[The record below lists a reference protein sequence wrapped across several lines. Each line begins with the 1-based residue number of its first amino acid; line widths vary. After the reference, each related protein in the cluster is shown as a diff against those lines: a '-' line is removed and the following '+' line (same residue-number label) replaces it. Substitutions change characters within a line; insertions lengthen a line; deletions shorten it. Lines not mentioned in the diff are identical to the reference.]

1 MGLDKKL
8 SNLNHHNLFFDTD
21 FDKHADEIYTN
32 PKWPSNPLFY
42 LNITSKTYNHT
53 APPGH
58 ENCFILIP
66 LSTNL
71 EDSETIREKYFKIV
85 LDRIKKLVEMIL
97 KNILY
102 TREVFVLVILK
113 KLIIP
118 LVEMRMDWPIR

>member
-1 MGLDKKL
+1 MQMR
-8 SNLNHHNLFFDTD
+8 
-21 FDKHADEIYTN
+21 YTN

-58 ENCFILIP
+58 ENCFVLIP

-85 LDRIKKLVEMIL
+85 LDRIKKISGNDIEKHIIYKRSFCVSDFKE
-97 KNILY
+97 
-102 TREVFVLVILK
+102 T
-113 KLIIP
+113 IIP
-118 LVEMRMDWPIR
+118 LVEMRMDWPTR